1 MGSFVFV
8 LFGLVFHLLD
18 WFGLV
23 CLVLVGL
30 VWFDLICLVFLL
42 WFDLVC
48 LVLVGLVWFDLISG
62 AYEGGPGPRPP
73 LCVPPLRG

>member
-1 MGSFVFV
+1 MYCLSLVWFEMGSFVFV

-30 VWFDLICLVFLL
+30 VWFDLICLVF
-42 WFDLVC
+42 FALV
-48 LVLVGLVWFDLISG
+48 
-62 AYEGGPGPRPP
+62 
-73 LCVPPLRG
+73 